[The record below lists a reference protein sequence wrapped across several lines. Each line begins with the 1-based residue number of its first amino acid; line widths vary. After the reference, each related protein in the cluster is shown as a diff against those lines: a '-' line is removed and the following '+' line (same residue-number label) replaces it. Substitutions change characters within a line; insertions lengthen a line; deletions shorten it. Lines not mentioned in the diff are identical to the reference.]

1 MHAAL
6 SHEELAT
13 LWYPPTEAAQAERM
27 QCSEFTEL
35 EAPEPAIRGG
45 SVHSHESEVLNRELW
60 EIVSCRNT
68 RPRRRIISAVAC
80 VFWYT
85 VSMITLPAELQDMVE
100 NSGDAPVRVVDPRT
114 QRVYVLIADEQFDRL
129 RSLLDMEPL
138 SLDQQRIA
146 LSAAGRRAGWD
157 DPEMDVYDNYD
168 AHRPQP

>member
-1 MHAAL
+1 
-6 SHEELAT
+6 
-13 LWYPPTEAAQAERM
+13 
-27 QCSEFTEL
+27 
-35 EAPEPAIRGG
+35 
-45 SVHSHESEVLNRELW
+45 
-60 EIVSCRNT
+60 
-68 RPRRRIISAVAC
+68 
-80 VFWYT
+80 
-85 VSMITLPAELQDMVE
+85 MITLPAELQDMVE
-100 NSGDAPVRVVDPRT
+100 NSGDTPVRVVDPRT